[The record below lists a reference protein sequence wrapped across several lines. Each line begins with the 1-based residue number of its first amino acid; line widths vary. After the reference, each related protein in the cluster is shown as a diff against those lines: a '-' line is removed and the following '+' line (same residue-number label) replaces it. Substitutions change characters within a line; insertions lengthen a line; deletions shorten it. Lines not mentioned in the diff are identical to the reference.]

1 MTAGGIDVERST
13 GAGVSGYRAAI
24 HAFSA
29 IAEASAGEHDLD
41 VLLHHVGREICA
53 LLGVRR
59 CSVYLR
65 DDSGIFRG
73 QIGHADHDIDAK
85 VKRLVAGVEADGFTR
100 EIVATRRPVFVQD
113 TTTDPRPIRSTM
125 REWRVRAMLGVPMIV
140 GGETIGILFLDNE
153 DEPHGYA
160 EEEQELAATFA
171 NLAAVAIR
179 QAQLTSKLRESLRL
193 VGRQNY
199 ALRRAA
205 EVDAGLTRLVLE
217 GADLRQIVEAISQ
230 LTGKP
235 WAIYDAQFRRLADAA
250 LPSHGKVRPLALEP
264 GYRECA
270 AVTEAL
276 ETLRAART
284 AIVSPDRRSGLQ
296 HRHLVAAVT
305 ARDETWGYLVTM
317 DYGSRLEPLD
327 RIVADRAA
335 TMVALELSAARRA
348 ALARSDELESL
359 ASDLI
364 RGDADAESLERR
376 ASFIGVRLAAPH
388 ALCFVKSRGAAASE
402 TPAARRLAAAISA
415 ETGTRV
421 LATRVAEGVVAIVE
435 LDDERPAAAIAA
447 VKQRVVAACRAL
459 DPAASFG
466 VAVSSVCRGPGDYAD
481 AFASV
486 GEIMRCLETFG
497 GEPLG
502 VQVLAADDLGAAR
515 LLLASSSRSE
525 ATRFAQHVLGP
536 LLDDPEKSESLLETL
551 ARFIDCSASVRR
563 TAETLGVHENTVRY
577 RLARAEALLGLDIAA
592 STKDQL
598 SVQVALLVLRLDGR
612 LPFPPE

>member
-1 MTAGGIDVERST
+1 RRRRAAHGPARARVGDARGGVPDPPRAARALRAADRPLHGARLVVLRARALEAGDPVRGQLPPPPGGNERRPVLRRARDRGALPRLPRARARRGPRRERRHAAGRARPRPPRLSSLEVSPRTPCRRHGQPCTLLHSVAMAPPEPMTAGGIDVERST

-388 ALCFVKSRGAAASE
+388 ALCFVKSRGAAA
-402 TPAARRLAAAISA
+402 
-415 ETGTRV
+415 
-421 LATRVAEGVVAIVE
+421 
-435 LDDERPAAAIAA
+435 
-447 VKQRVVAACRAL
+447 
-459 DPAASFG
+459 
-466 VAVSSVCRGPGDYAD
+466 
-481 AFASV
+481 
-486 GEIMRCLETFG
+486 
-497 GEPLG
+497 
-502 VQVLAADDLGAAR
+502 
-515 LLLASSSRSE
+515 
-525 ATRFAQHVLGP
+525 
-536 LLDDPEKSESLLETL
+536 
-551 ARFIDCSASVRR
+551 
-563 TAETLGVHENTVRY
+563 
-577 RLARAEALLGLDIAA
+577 
-592 STKDQL
+592 
-598 SVQVALLVLRLDGR
+598 
-612 LPFPPE
+612 